1 MSNTRL
7 EELKSLIAKLQAD
20 REAHVEAIARIDE
33 AFGTLGIQP
42 PAKKG
47 RRPRRPST
55 KASTRRRPRRKFK
68 TTGNESIL
76 TFVRAAGPKG
86 VSGAQLVQHWK
97 AEGRGVGC
105 YNLLGKLIKDKRI
118 KRRKLKGQ
126 KGSLYVAG

>member
-33 AFGTLGIQP
+33 AFGTLGIQL

-47 RRPRRPST
+47 PRPRGTPT
-55 KASTRRRPRRKFK
+55 KAVTRRRRRKFK

-76 TFVRAAGPKG
+76 SFVKAAGPKG
-86 VSGAQLVQHWK
+86 VTGGQIVQHWK

-105 YNLLGKLIKDKRI
+105 YNLLGKLIKEKKI
-118 KRRKLKGQ
+118 KKQKLKGE
-126 KGSLYVAG
+126 KGSLYVAA